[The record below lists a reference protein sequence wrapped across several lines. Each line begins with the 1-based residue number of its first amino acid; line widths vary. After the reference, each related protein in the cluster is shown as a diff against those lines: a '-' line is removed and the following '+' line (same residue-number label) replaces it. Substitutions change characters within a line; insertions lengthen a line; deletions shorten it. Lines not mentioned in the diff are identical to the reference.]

1 MLPGGQPVGLVSQ
14 GLIPLIK
21 CQGKI
26 AWHSIGPLP
35 SSYPQFL
42 GLKST
47 NALCPKTPMLIV
59 VFQVYTNNLLPV
71 LSLVPHPVLGQDVLC
86 SFAPF
91 MHYDS

>member
-47 NALCPKTPMLIV
+47 NALTPHPPMLIV

>member
-1 MLPGGQPVGLVSQ
+1 ML
-14 GLIPLIK
+14 
-21 CQGKI
+21 
-26 AWHSIGPLP
+26 
-35 SSYPQFL
+35 
-42 GLKST
+42 ST
-47 NALCPKTPMLIV
+47 PHPPMLIV